1 MSLVLRAQDA
11 FATTEP
17 ATGDLAARA
26 VRGGAV
32 SFGGQ
37 GVQFGFSIATTFV
50 LARLL
55 TPSDFGLVA
64 MVAVIVAFGNL
75 LREAGLS
82 AAVVQAR
89 TISRDQCS
97 ALFRVN
103 LLASV
108 VLGAVVSACGPA
120 IAHFYGH
127 PELTW
132 ITVGLGLPL
141 ILDGLATQHLALL
154 RRNMKFTALMIG
166 QVGFQASYFVG
177 AVATAAL
184 GFGYWSLVFGNALG
198 VAVAV
203 TLAFSFCHWLPSR
216 PAKGTSVRGLLRFG
230 GHVLGSNI
238 VNYFSGNTDNI
249 LVGRFLGA
257 VPLGLYSR
265 AFNFFALPLTQIRE
279 PIQRVGLPALR
290 HLVDE
295 PERFRRYFLRITG
308 VVATLSFPL
317 ALICIIAG
325 DFIVRLL
332 LGPQWLGA
340 VTVFRILGAVMLINP
355 VVTTIG
361 LVQLST
367 GQSRRYLHWN
377 TITAVVFVASFVAG
391 LHWGIVGV
399 AASYAVANYLLVLP
413 AAAYGLANSS
423 VKVRDMLSVLLV
435 PLATS
440 GFAAGVALLVDRV
453 TGRGLLGG
461 GLSVVAFL
469 IVYCGVSLM
478 RPSVRDLARRLQ
490 GPRGAMA

>member
-1 MSLVLRAQDA
+1 MSLVLRAEDA
-11 FATTEP
+11 FATEP
-17 ATGDLAARA
+17 AGGDLAARA

-37 GVQFGFSIATTFV
+37 GVQFAFSIAATFV

-89 TISRDQCS
+89 TITRDQCS

-103 LLASV
+103 LLTSV
-108 VLGAVVSACGPA
+108 VLGVVVSACGPA

-132 ITVGLGLPL
+132 ITVGLALPL
-141 ILDGLATQHLALL
+141 ILDGLATQHIALL

-184 GFGYWSLVFGNALG
+184 GFGYWSLVFGNGLG
-198 VAVAV
+198 VVVTV
-203 TLAFSFCHWLPSR
+203 TLAFSFCHWLPSW
-216 PAKGTSVRGLLRFG
+216 PAKGTKVGALLRFG
-230 GHVLGSNI
+230 SHVLGSNI

-279 PIQRVGLPALR
+279 PIHRVGLPALR
-290 HLVDE
+290 HLIDE
-295 PERFRRYFLRITG
+295 PERFRRYFLRITS
-308 VVATLSFPL
+308 VVATIAFPL
-317 ALICIIAG
+317 ALVCIIAAN
-325 DFIVRLL
+325 FIVRVL

-340 VTVFRILGAVMLINP
+340 VPVFRILGAVMLINP
-355 VVTTIG
+355 VATTIG

-367 GQSRRYLHWN
+367 GRSRRYLNLN
-377 TITAVVFVASFVAG
+377 TVAAALFVASFVAG

-399 AASYAVANYLLVLP
+399 AASYAVANYLLFLP
-413 AAAYGLANSS
+413 AAAYGLAGSP
-423 VKVRDMLSVLLV
+423 VKVRDLFGVLPVPLLV
-435 PLATS
+435 S
-440 GFAAGVALLVDRV
+440 GFAAGVALLVGWV
-453 TGRGLLGG
+453 AGRGLLGQ
-461 GLSVVAFL
+461 GLGVAVFSVL
-469 IVYCGVSLM
+469 YSGLSLM
-478 RPSVRDLARRLQ
+478 RPSVRDLAQRLR
-490 GPRGAMA
+490 GPRGAAA